1 MKKNMADGAGTQK
14 RRGRYKEYMRH
25 SNPYKFPAARRRK
38 SGRINVRKTS
48 LCPTFSHCISNKH
61 NRQYENSEVVNCD
74 TANCETTNTLPSDLV
89 ESCSAEQ
96 T

>member
-14 RRGRYKEYMRH
+14 RRGRYKEYMHH

-38 SGRINVRKTS
+38 SGS
-48 LCPTFSHCISNKH
+48 PTFSHCISNKH

-74 TANCETTNTLPSDLV
+74 TADCETTNTLPSDLV